1 MEARGDNNKHSE
13 ENEGFQKDHWASWGF
28 TCFTHGITEA
38 QHGEYF
44 FYKACIKTEEESTS
58 MTKKETKTWCFSWSN
73 ISSCYITGEV
83 GESCWKD
90 FAEVRSGGT
99 TFKWDSCCK

>member
-1 MEARGDNNKHSE
+1 MAHGSDNNKHSE
-13 ENEGFQKDHWASWGF
+13 ENGGFQKDHWASWGF

-58 MTKKETKTWCFSWSN
+58 MTKRKQRRGVLAGQKFLLATKQEKSAN
-73 ISSCYITGEV
+73 HV
-83 GESCWKD
+83 GK
-90 FAEVRSGGT
+90 T
-99 TFKWDSCCK
+99 LLK